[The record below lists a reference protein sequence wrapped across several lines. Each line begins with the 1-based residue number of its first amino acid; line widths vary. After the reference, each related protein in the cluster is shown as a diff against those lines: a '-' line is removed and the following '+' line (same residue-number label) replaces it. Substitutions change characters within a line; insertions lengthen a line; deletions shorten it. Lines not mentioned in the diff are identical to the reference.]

1 MKSRQDKVRIIAM
14 LSREVRKATWKSISG
29 CNYTRCDNNNDA
41 KPFWCQQKSVSDWV
55 RGNEWAAMRIVKG
68 MESWHI
74 VCC

>member
-55 RGNEWAAMRIVKG
+55 
-68 MESWHI
+68 
-74 VCC
+74 